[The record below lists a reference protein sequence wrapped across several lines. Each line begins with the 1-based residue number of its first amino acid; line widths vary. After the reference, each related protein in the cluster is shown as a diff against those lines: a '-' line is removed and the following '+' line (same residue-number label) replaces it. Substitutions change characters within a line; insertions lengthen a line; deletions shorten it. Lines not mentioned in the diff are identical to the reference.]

1 MNIALPLVVA
11 AAGLR
16 VITVSG
22 EPDEFSPPRFTPAG
36 SSIIAAVVAFL
47 SVSYAVLSIVEMVVR

>member
-1 MNIALPLVVA
+1 MNIALPLVIA

-16 VITVSG
+16 VIAVSG
-22 EPDEFSPPRFTPAG
+22 EPDEFNPPRFTPAE

-47 SVSYAVLSIVEMVVR
+47 SVSYAVLSIVEMVAR